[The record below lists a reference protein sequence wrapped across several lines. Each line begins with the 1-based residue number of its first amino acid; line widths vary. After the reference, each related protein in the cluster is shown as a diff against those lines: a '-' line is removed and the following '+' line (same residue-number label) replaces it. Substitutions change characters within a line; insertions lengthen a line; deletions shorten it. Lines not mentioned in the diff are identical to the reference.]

1 MVAVVATS
9 VTYTFQS
16 ERKLAYDMMLKQTES
31 TAAFYL
37 DNLNMWM
44 VLDEMEDRSIL
55 QEKMQ
60 QQEGII

>member
-1 MVAVVATS
+1 
-9 VTYTFQS
+9 
-16 ERKLAYDMMLKQTES
+16 MMLKQTES